1 MDKGAKINKEQLES
15 LLKKISSSQE
25 PKTDINEFAE
35 KNLTPEQNRALGKAL
50 QNPELI
56 KTLLASPQ
64 AKAFMKKIL
73 GEE

>member
-1 MDKGAKINKEQLES
+1 MDNNPKISKEQLEA
-15 LLKKISSSQE
+15 LLKKVSSSGE

-35 KNLTPEQNRALGKAL
+35 KNLTPEQNRALSKAL

-73 GEE
+73 GDN